1 MGLRVSKV
9 SLLSDANATHEQAM
23 SSSELD
29 LGGVM
34 FEHRG
39 GRLFKHQNILLISY
53 PWEWYASTEKGRVNA
68 QGDTPR
74 QVLQLLQTRIQKE
87 IQTANPSRTRY
98 LQGVLESMPH
108 FGPDPFHEYLLDRV
122 EAGDLSTSHIGRVQ
136 AIWTLVRPQVS
147 DMLPIAMPT
156 SDGALQLAWTKNDR
170 HVSADVYEHRWDW
183 FSRNR
188 TTDEVTGGESEDFDT
203 LPPELVA
210 CLADFTK

>member
-1 MGLRVSKV
+1 
-9 SLLSDANATHEQAM
+9 
-23 SSSELD
+23 
-29 LGGVM
+29 
-34 FEHRG
+34 
-39 GRLFKHQNILLISY
+39 
-53 PWEWYASTEKGRVNA
+53 
-68 QGDTPR
+68 
-74 QVLQLLQTRIQKE
+74 
-87 IQTANPSRTRY
+87 
-98 LQGVLESMPH
+98 
-108 FGPDPFHEYLLDRV
+108 
-122 EAGDLSTSHIGRVQ
+122 LSTSHIGRVQ